1 MGAGFNP
8 PPVVLLY
15 GLCYN
20 LNVMQ
25 RAKINLIFTCLVA
38 ILVLVP
44 GIGCAVPKIEIT
56 PAPAPAPAPNPT
68 PAPAPAQPPEPINPS
83 WTPPP
88 TAPAVNA
95 TLALPNIADVVT
107 RVKPSVVSINTEVV
121 SLDFFNRPFTQ
132 QGAGSGWI
140 LDESG
145 IIVTN
150 NHVVEGASS
159 ITVTM
164 DDGSTY
170 TVDQSAVF
178 TDVLND
184 LAIIKIDDRNLPAV
198 AVGDSKSLRVGE
210 WVVAIGNALGQ
221 GIRATE
227 GIISRQG
234 VSIPVAPGQTLYD
247 LIETTAAINPGNSG
261 GPLVN
266 LAGEVIG
273 ITSAKIAT
281 VGVEGMGYAIS
292 TETAIPIIEE
302 LITSGYVTRP
312 WLGVVLYT
320 VDQFA
325 IARYDLPVESGV
337 LITQVVQGS
346 PADRA
351 GLKPGDV
358 ITRFA
363 GKDIATAE
371 DMIRGIH
378 LSEIGQKIPV
388 TYWRGKVDYDT
399 EVIPTESPP
408 P

>member
-1 MGAGFNP
+1 MWRTKSSFILT
-8 PPVVLLY
+8 LL
-15 GLCYN
+15 
-20 LNVMQ
+20 VT
-25 RAKINLIFTCLVA
+25 IFV
-38 ILVLVP
+38 LVLS
-44 GIGCAVPKIEIT
+44 IGCVVPQVEIT
-56 PAPAPAPAPNPT
+56 PAPAPSPT
-68 PAPAPAQPPEPINPS
+68 PAPAPVQPPTPINPT

-88 TAPAVNA
+88 TTPSGNA
-95 TLALPNIADVVT
+95 SLPLPNIADVVAK
-107 RVKPSVVSINTEVV
+107 VKPSVVAITTEVV

-140 LDESG
+140 LDENG

-150 NHVVEGASS
+150 NHVVEDASA

-164 DDGSTY
+164 DDGSTF
-170 TVDQSAVF
+170 TVDQSSIF
-178 TDVLND
+178 TDGLND
-184 LAIIKIDDRNLPAV
+184 LAVIKIDAQNLPAV
-198 AVGDSKSLRVGE
+198 SVGDSNTLRVGE
-210 WVVAIGNALGQ
+210 WVVTIGNALGQ

-234 VSIPVAPGQTLYD
+234 VAIQVAPGQTLYD

-292 TETAIPIIEE
+292 TETAIPIIEK
-302 LITSGYVTRP
+302 LVTNCYVIRP

-325 IARYDLPVESGV
+325 TARYELAVESGV
-337 LITQVVQGS
+337 LITQVVQDS

-363 GKDIATAE
+363 GKEIATAE
-371 DMIRGIH
+371 DMIRAIH
-378 LSEIGQKIPV
+378 ISEIGQKTAV
-388 TYWRGKVDYDT
+388 TYWRGNVEYDT
-399 EVIPTESPP
+399 EVTPIESPP
-408 P
+408 R

>member
-1 MGAGFNP
+1 MGRTKTNFI
-8 PPVVLLY
+8 LT
-15 GLCYN
+15 
-20 LNVMQ
+20 
-25 RAKINLIFTCLVA
+25 LIIA
-38 ILVLVP
+38 IFMLTLSV
-44 GIGCAVPKIEIT
+44 GCAVPEITIT
-56 PAPAPAPAPNPT
+56 PAPAPSPP
-68 PAPAPAQPPEPINPS
+68 PAPAPAQPQQPINPT

-88 TAPAVNA
+88 TAPTGNA
-95 TLALPNIADVVT
+95 TIVLPNIADVVAK
-107 RVKPSVVSINTEVV
+107 VKPSVVAITTEVV
-121 SLDFFNRPFTQ
+121 SFDFFNRPFTQ

-140 LDESG
+140 LDKNG

-150 NHVVEGASS
+150 NHVVEGASI

-164 DDGSTY
+164 DDGSTF
-170 TVDQSAVF
+170 TVDQSTVF
-178 TDVLND
+178 TDSLND
-184 LAIIKIDDRNLPAV
+184 LAVIKINAQNLPAV
-198 AVGDSKSLRVGE
+198 TVGDSTPLRIGE

-227 GIISRQG
+227 GIISRKG

-292 TETAIPIIEE
+292 AETAIPIIEE

-325 IARYDLPVESGV
+325 VARYELAVESGV
-337 LITQVVQGS
+337 LITQVVQNS
-346 PADRA
+346 PADIA
-351 GLKPGDV
+351 GFKPGDV

-363 GKDIATAE
+363 GREIATAE
-371 DMIRGIH
+371 DMIRAIH
-378 LSEIGQKIPV
+378 FSEIGQKVPA
-388 TYWRGKVDYDT
+388 TYWRGKAEYTT
-399 EVIPTESPP
+399 EVVPIESPP

>member
-1 MGAGFNP
+1 MW
-8 PPVVLLY
+8 
-15 GLCYN
+15 
-20 LNVMQ
+20 
-25 RAKINLIFTCLVA
+25 RAKSNLILTLLVT
-38 ILVLVP
+38 ILVLVLS
-44 GIGCAVPKIEIT
+44 IGCAVPQVEIT
-56 PAPAPAPAPNPT
+56 PAPATSPT
-68 PAPAPAQPPEPINPS
+68 PAPAPAEPPIPINPT

-88 TAPAVNA
+88 TAPSANA
-95 TLALPNIADVVT
+95 SLTLPNIADVVAK
-107 RVKPSVVSINTEVV
+107 VKPSVVAITTEVV

-140 LDESG
+140 LDENG

-150 NHVVEGASS
+150 NHVVEGAST

-164 DDGSTY
+164 DDGSTF
-170 TVDQSAVF
+170 TVDQSSVF
-178 TDVLND
+178 TDGLND
-184 LAIIKIDDRNLPAV
+184 LAIIKIDAQDLPAV
-198 AVGDSKSLRVGE
+198 SVGDSNTLRVGE

-234 VSIPVAPGQTLYD
+234 VAIQVAPGQTLHD

-261 GPLVN
+261 GPLVD

-292 TETAIPIIEE
+292 TETAIPIIEK
-302 LITSGYVTRP
+302 LVTNGYVIRP

-325 IARYDLPVESGV
+325 IARYELAVESGV
-337 LITQVVQGS
+337 LITQVVQDS

-363 GKDIATAE
+363 GKEIATAE
-371 DMIRGIH
+371 DMIRAIH
-378 LSEIGQKIPV
+378 ISEIGQKTAA
-388 TYWRGKVDYDT
+388 TYWRGNAEYDT
-399 EVIPTESPP
+399 EITPIESPP
-408 P
+408 H

>member
-1 MGAGFNP
+1 MLT
-8 PPVVLLY
+8 LL
-15 GLCYN
+15 
-20 LNVMQ
+20 
-25 RAKINLIFTCLVA
+25 IIPLILTLSV
-38 ILVLVP
+38 
-44 GIGCAVPKIEIT
+44 GCAIPQIEIA
-56 PAPAPAPAPNPT
+56 PAPAPAPAPSPS
-68 PAPAPAQPPEPINPS
+68 PAPTPAQPPEPINPS

-88 TAPAVNA
+88 TTPSAN
-95 TLALPNIADVVT
+95 TTIALPNLADVVA
-107 RVKPSVVSINTEVV
+107 RVKPSVVAITTEVM
-121 SLDFFNRPFTQ
+121 SFDFFNRPFTE

-140 LDESG
+140 LDKDG

-150 NHVVEGASS
+150 NHVVEDASS

-178 TDVLND
+178 TDSLND
-184 LAIIKIDDRNLPAV
+184 LAIIKIDAQDLPTV
-198 AVGDSKSLRVGE
+198 TVGDSSTLRVGE

-234 VSIPVAPGQTLYD
+234 VAIPVAPGQTLYD
-247 LIETTAAINPGNSG
+247 LVETTAAINPGNSG

-302 LITSGYVTRP
+302 LITNGYVVRP
-312 WLGVVLYT
+312 WLGIVLYT

-325 IARYDLPVESGV
+325 VARYELGVESGV
-337 LITQVVQGS
+337 LITQVVDGS
-346 PADRA
+346 PADKA

-363 GKDIATAE
+363 DNEIATAQ
-371 DMIRGIH
+371 DMIRAIH
-378 LSEIGQKIPV
+378 LSEIGQKVSV
-388 TYWRGKVDYDT
+388 TYWRGKSEHTT
-399 EVIPTESPP
+399 EVIPIESPP
-408 P
+408 R